1 MTLREN
7 FKRGGA
13 LEASHTNRFSYL
25 GDLLDFKNKLQKC
38 EMWSEFAD
46 GTSAVQKSA
55 SLSKLVGF
63 TLAEG
68 ATHVA
73 ICNDRRKIAFTL
85 AEGATHVAICNS
97 KRKTAFTLAE
107 VLITL
112 AVIGVVAAITMPML
126 ISNINE
132 RVNSERQANIVYKVT
147 QAMEHMRALGK
158 LTAYDS
164 TESFVNELQKH
175 LKIQKV

>member
-1 MTLREN
+1 MFQRN
-7 FKRGGA
+7 
-13 LEASHTNRFSYL
+13 LE
-25 GDLLDFKNKLQKC
+25 
-38 EMWSEFAD
+38 
-46 GTSAVQKSA
+46 
-55 SLSKLVGF
+55 
-63 TLAEG
+63 
-68 ATHVA
+68 
-73 ICNDRRKIAFTL
+73 
-85 AEGATHVAICNS
+85 
-97 KRKTAFTLAE
+97 KRKTFQGFTLAE

-112 AVIGVVAAITMPML
+112 GVIGVVAAVTMPML

-175 LKIQKV
+175 LKIQKICDKDHISECWPTEKVVTTTGKEISFKCTQEIYQDRAHSGK